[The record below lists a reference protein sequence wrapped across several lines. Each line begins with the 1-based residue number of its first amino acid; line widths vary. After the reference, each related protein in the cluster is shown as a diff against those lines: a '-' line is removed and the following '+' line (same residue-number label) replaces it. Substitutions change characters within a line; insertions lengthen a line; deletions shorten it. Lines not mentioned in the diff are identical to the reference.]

1 MTSSPH
7 DSGAAGASHPQQHI
21 DHPDARGLTASLTK
35 IARKSSAP
43 AARGDILYG
52 AWGARRE
59 LQSGRKPIMNAIEEM
74 IRERAYELWDHAGRP
89 SGRSDEF
96 WLAARA
102 EFERKKGTAEGQ
114 RGAPVRPAKEPISL
128 NSNSTRTKPTPTRP
142 KDAKASPVSSG
153 ARPQPTNANANRA
166 EARIARGKTKSATP
180 PIRSPGK
187 APKQDVGASEPVAP
201 PLEPKSRH
209 GAQTIAAKWTKWKKA
224 EGPPFLSMGPVPTQ
238 QASVPS
244 SRKGLPRQSWRSPI
258 AIIWLGVWTLSS
270 VGLEA

>member
-1 MTSSPH
+1 MLLQPVFMLMWTRVRTRHERDAKTCCDPGRRRGRLQPARRRGRGPH
-7 DSGAAGASHPQQHI
+7 ARPADAVRCAIEVQNGMAERNAGLPPERRIEFRVGIHLG
-21 DHPDARGLTASLTK
+21 DV
-35 IARKSSAP
+35 
-43 AARGDILYG
+43 GDILYA

-89 SGRSDEF
+89 SGGSDEF
-96 WLAARA
+96 WFAARA

-128 NSNSTRTKPTPTRP
+128 NSNSSRTKPTPTRS

-209 GAQTIAAKWTKWKKA
+209 GAQTIAAKWTKWKKQKA
-224 EGPPFLSMGPVPTQ
+224 RHS
-238 QASVPS
+238 
-244 SRKGLPRQSWRSPI
+244 
-258 AIIWLGVWTLSS
+258 
-270 VGLEA
+270 

>member
-43 AARGDILYG
+43 AARGDILYA

-59 LQSGRKPIMNAIEEM
+59 LQSGRKPIVNAIEEM

-209 GAQTIAAKWTKWKKA
+209 GAQTIAAKWMKWKKQKA
-224 EGPPFLSMGPVPTQ
+224 RHS
-238 QASVPS
+238 
-244 SRKGLPRQSWRSPI
+244 
-258 AIIWLGVWTLSS
+258 
-270 VGLEA
+270 